1 MKDKIDYTGEL
12 FLDKLFKDLY
22 KSKEV
27 LNGAKK
33 IENIKSPRDNDRI
46 LLKNKFVIK
55 ESDIPES
62 YYDHQQ
68 EILLE
73 RGYGHVPLTNEQKK
87 EVIGEQ
93 KKSLDYTGELFLDKS
108 FKDLYRSK
116 EVLNGARDKSQK
128 AKNIRRYMERLEE
141 LHQRVNESPRDND
154 RNLLKKLYYDKY
166 VIKTSDIPE
175 SYYKHQQEIL
185 LERGYGHV
193 SLTNEQKKELA
204 KQVIEEQKK
213 SLDYWIDYFTSR
225 DTSMYPMWAKYWA
238 FQGMLKLGSYDKE
251 SRSFRR
257 RTKGTT
263 APFIELN
270 QEALA
275 LSIDMLLKYL
285 NREELNDKD
294 LEKIIESGVFGKI
307 YAYNLIYLD
316 KQEKEKGNT
325 NAGIWIKYP
334 KGSDHMKLVKSI
346 QGKGTGWCTAG
357 EDIAKNQL
365 SHGDF
370 YVYYSYDKNNQPTIP
385 RIAIRMEYDKI
396 AEIRGVAANQNIEPE
411 MENIVSKKLEEF
423 PDKDKY
429 KKKVQDMQQLTKI
442 YKECQSRELT
452 TEELIFLYEMNGKI
466 KGFGNAKD
474 PRIEEILSRRNKIKD
489 LSNIFSYQKKIG
501 GTLDLSS
508 LTSAEGLVLPK
519 EIGINL
525 YLSGLTSAKGLVLPE
540 KIGGDLYLSGLT
552 SAEGLVLP
560 EKIGGTLHLSDLTS
574 AKGLVLPKEIGKDLY
589 LEGLTNAEGLT
600 LPEKIGRYLDLS
612 GLKNAEGLV
621 LPEKIDGN
629 LFLNGLKSTEG
640 LVLPKEIGGCL
651 RLKGLTSVEGLI
663 LPEKI
668 GGDLDLYRLESFE
681 RLVLPKEIGGC
692 LCLNG
697 LTSAEGLILPEK
709 IGEHLILE
717 NLKSAK
723 GLILPK
729 EIGGFLYLKGLTSA
743 EGLVLPEKV
752 NGKIY
757 LNDLVR
763 EELENRTSNF
773 KR

>member
-27 LNGAKK
+27 LNGA
-33 IENIKSPRDNDRI
+33 
-46 LLKNKFVIK
+46 
-55 ESDIPES
+55 
-62 YYDHQQ
+62 
-68 EILLE
+68 
-73 RGYGHVPLTNEQKK
+73 
-87 EVIGEQ
+87 
-93 KKSLDYTGELFLDKS
+93 
-108 FKDLYRSK
+108 
-116 EVLNGARDKSQK
+116 RDKSQK
-128 AKNIRRYMERLEE
+128 AENIRRYMERLEE
-141 LHQRVNESPRDND
+141 LHQRVSESPRDND

-175 SYYKHQQEIL
+175 NYYKHQQEIL

-204 KQVIEEQKK
+204 KQVIKEQEK

-251 SRSFRR
+251 SKSFKR

-325 NAGIWIKYP
+325 NSGIWIKYP

-357 EDIAKNQL
+357 EGIAKNQL

-396 AEIRGVAANQNIEPE
+396 AEIRGVGPNQNIETD
-411 MENIVSKKLEEF
+411 MEDIVSKKLEEF
-423 PDKDKY
+423 PDKDEY

-442 YKECQSRELT
+442 YKEHESRELT
-452 TEELIFLYEMNGKI
+452 TEELIFLYEINEEI
-466 KGFGNAKD
+466 EGFGYDKD
-474 PRIEEILSRRNKIKD
+474 SRIIEILSVRNKIKD
-489 LSNIFSYQKKIG
+489 LSNIFSYQKEIDG
-501 GTLDLSS
+501 DLDLRD
-508 LTSAEGLVLPK
+508 LTNAE
-519 EIGINL
+519 
-525 YLSGLTSAKGLVLPE
+525 GLVLPE
-540 KIGGDLYLSGLT
+540 KIGGYLDLRGLT

-560 EKIGGTLHLSDLTS
+560 EKIGEYLDLRGLTS
-574 AKGLVLPKEIGKDLY
+574 AEGLVLPKEIGESLY
-589 LEGLTNAEGLT
+589 LNSLTNAEGLA
-600 LPEKIGRYLDLS
+600 LPEKIGGSLNLE
-612 GLKNAEGLV
+612 GLISAEGLV
-621 LPEKIDGN
+621 LPEKIGGYLNLDG
-629 LFLNGLKSTEG
+629 LTSAEG
-640 LVLPKEIGGCL
+640 LVLPKAIG
-651 RLKGLTSVEGLI
+651 RGLS
-663 LPEKI
+663 
-668 GGDLDLYRLESFE
+668 
-681 RLVLPKEIGGC
+681 
-692 LCLNG
+692 LNG
-697 LTSAEGLILPEK
+697 LTSAEGLILPIIMVGSLFLSGLTSVEGLDLPEK
-709 IGEHLILE
+709 IVGSLDLR
-717 NLKSAK
+717 
-723 GLILPK
+723 
-729 EIGGFLYLKGLTSA
+729 GLTSA
-743 EGLVLPEKV
+743 EGLVLPIEIGGNLNLNKLRSAK
-752 NGKIY
+752 GLAMPERLGGSLY
-757 LNDLVR
+757 LNGLVSSQGLVLPK
-763 EELENRTSNF
+763 EIGGSLYLSESVKSESLSFLQQLLPKKN
-773 KR
+773 KRPF

>member
-27 LNGAKK
+27 LNGA
-33 IENIKSPRDNDRI
+33 
-46 LLKNKFVIK
+46 
-55 ESDIPES
+55 
-62 YYDHQQ
+62 
-68 EILLE
+68 
-73 RGYGHVPLTNEQKK
+73 
-87 EVIGEQ
+87 
-93 KKSLDYTGELFLDKS
+93 
-108 FKDLYRSK
+108 
-116 EVLNGARDKSQK
+116 RDKSQK
-128 AKNIRRYMERLEE
+128 AENIRRYMERLEE
-141 LHQRVNESPRDND
+141 LHQRVSESPRDND
-154 RNLLKKLYYDKY
+154 RNLLKQLYYDKY

-193 SLTNEQKKELA
+193 SLTNEQKQELA
-204 KQVIEEQKK
+204 KRVIEEQKK

-285 NREELNDKD
+285 NREEINDKD

-316 KQEKEKGNT
+316 KKEKEKGNT

-357 EDIAKNQL
+357 EGIAKNQL

-385 RIAIRMEYDKI
+385 RIAIRMEYDEI

-423 PDKDKY
+423 PDKDEY

-442 YKECQSRELT
+442 YKEYQSRELT
-452 TEELIFLYEMNGKI
+452 LEELIFLYEINGKV
-466 KGFGNAKD
+466 KGFGYAKD
-474 PRIEEILSRRNKIKD
+474 PRIIEILSRRNKIKD
-489 LSNIFSYQKKIG
+489 LNNIFSYQKELDEN
-501 GTLDLSS
+501 LDLRY
-508 LTSAEGLVLPK
+508 LTTAEGLVLPK
-519 EIGINL
+519 EIGISL
-525 YLSGLTSAKGLVLPE
+525 DLSGLTSAKDLILPEKIDGDLNLSGLTTTEGLVLPKEIGGHLNLKGLTSAKDLVLPE
-540 KIGGDLYLSGLT
+540 KIGG
-552 SAEGLVLP
+552 
-560 EKIGGTLHLSDLTS
+560 
-574 AKGLVLPKEIGKDLY
+574 
-589 LEGLTNAEGLT
+589 
-600 LPEKIGRYLDLS
+600 YLDLS

-621 LPEKIDGN
+621 LPKEIDES
-629 LFLNGLKSTEG
+629 LYLNSLTNAEG
-640 LVLPKEIGGCL
+640 LVLPKEIDESL
-651 RLKGLTSVEGLI
+651 YLNSLTNAEGLA

-668 GGDLDLYRLESFE
+668 GGSLYLS
-681 RLVLPKEIGGC
+681 
-692 LCLNG
+692 G
-697 LTSAEGLILPEK
+697 LTSADGLT
-709 IGEHLILE
+709 
-717 NLKSAK
+717 
-723 GLILPK
+723 LPK
-729 EIGGFLYLKGLTSA
+729 EIGGFLDLSGLTSA
-743 EGLVLPEKV
+743 NGLTLPEKIGGELNLRNLKNAKDLVLPEKIGGELNLRNLKNAKDLVLPEKIGGYLDLSGLESTEGLVLPEKLNAKV
-752 NGKIY
+752 F
-757 LNDLVR
+757 LNDLVIK
-763 EELENRTSNF
+763 ELENRTSNF